1 MILTLALGAIA
12 LAGRESLDNLNF
24 SKSELR
30 EIDKKAKEG
39 SKKDQKISSGKSQQK
54 ESRRALS
61 FFLRI
66 FILARRKTEGL
77 LSLFRALFL
86 YIS

>member
-1 MILTLALGAIA
+1 MCCCFVRTVEKNQTKNKKQIKSKRRIEK
-12 LAGRESLDNLNF
+12 RPKNL
-24 SKSELR
+24 LR
-30 EIDKKAKEG
+30 K
-39 SKKDQKISSGKSQQK
+39 KSQQK

-66 FILARRKTEGL
+66 FILARTKTEGL